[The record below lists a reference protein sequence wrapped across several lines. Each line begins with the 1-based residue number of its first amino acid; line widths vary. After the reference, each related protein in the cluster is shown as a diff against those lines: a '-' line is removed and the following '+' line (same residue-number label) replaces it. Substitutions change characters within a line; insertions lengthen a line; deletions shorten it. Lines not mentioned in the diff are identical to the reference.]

1 MHDSRVL
8 KNSPVYLSRSYPPPG
23 FFILGDG
30 GYPCLK
36 EPICYITAFKEVL
49 HGIVEGRFNQHHAR
63 ARSIIERAVGMLKN
77 CWRAI
82 FLQSLMVHHTFGC
95 QKLSQCVRCYTTCAW
110 LQEIRRIQCI
120 QRQMKLRTG
129 QLVRRAMARTS
140 DHQHRCQHQPTHS

>member
-36 EPICYITAFKEVL
+36 EPICFITAFKEVL
-49 HGIVEGRFNQHHAR
+49 HGIVEGRFNQHYAR

-82 FLQSLMVHHTFGC
+82 FLQSLMVHHTFAPKVVAVFTMLHNLCLAAGD
-95 QKLSQCVRCYTTCAW
+95 KEDPVHPEANETENRPTREESNGTN
-110 LQEIRRIQCI
+110 IRPS
-120 QRQMKLRTG
+120 
-129 QLVRRAMARTS
+129 A
-140 DHQHRCQHQPTHS
+140 